1 MLSSPNEIV
10 KQLVWNSLMKGL
22 VLKVKL
28 IYFMSAWSQSYSV
41 IFWECDSDPR
51 QNGAPNS
58 ALTDI
63 TVNKRRQQHPPPL
76 GKVLGELRAPK
87 GNSWHGGAPR
97 GDGSLGG
104 GGWYRAMTELWS

>member
-1 MLSSPNEIV
+1 MLLSRNEIV

-28 IYFMSAWSQSYSV
+28 IYFMSAWSRSYSV

-51 QNGAPNS
+51 QNGPPNS

-63 TVNKRRQQHPPPL
+63 TVNKRRQQHPPPST
-76 GKVLGELRAPK
+76 KVLGALRAPE
-87 GNSWHGGAPR
+87 GNSWHRGAP
-97 GDGSLGG
+97 GEEDG
-104 GGWYRAMTELWS
+104 TEQ